1 MAFFNLGKM
10 TFGSLFKKPETLK
23 YPFEK
28 QEEIPKLKGHVVNHV
43 ESCILCGICSKKCP
57 CHTISVD
64 KDARTWTIFEYRCI
78 QCGFCVR
85 ECPKNCLEMAP
96 NYAPVTRSPQKDMYT
111 IPEQAKKEKNEE
123 KVKE

>member
-1 MAFFNLGKM
+1 MAFLNLGKM

-28 QEEIPKLKGHVVNHV
+28 KDAYPQLKGHVVNHV
-43 ESCILCGICSKKCP
+43 DDCILCGICEKRCP
-57 CHTISVD
+57 CHTITVD
-64 KDARTWTIFEYRCI
+64 KAARTWTVYEYRCI

-96 NYAPVTRSPQKDMYT
+96 NYAPVTRK
-111 IPEQAKKEKNEE
+111 PEPDTYHVPEKEK